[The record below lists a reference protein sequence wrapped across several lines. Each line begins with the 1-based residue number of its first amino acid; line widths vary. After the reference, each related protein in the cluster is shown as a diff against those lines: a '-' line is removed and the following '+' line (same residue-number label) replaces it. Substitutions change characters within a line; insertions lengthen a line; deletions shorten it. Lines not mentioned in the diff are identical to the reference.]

1 MTDALDIRKQL
12 IRIAKEGKRSS
23 QEILQYYAMERFLYR
38 LSVSDY
44 NNRFILKGGLLFTAW
59 NFNNFRV
66 TQDIDLLGLTKN
78 RPENIAQIC
87 KELCSFDAQDG
98 IVFDPTTIATSIIRP
113 ENDYQG
119 VQVKFKGVL
128 GPTKLHMRV
137 DIGFADAV
145 YPKPTAFVFPTIL
158 ELSAPRLLGY
168 TQESVVAEKVDA
180 MLQLGEL
187 NSRMKDFYDV
197 WYLAHRIPFK
207 MSTLTEALKATLTTR
222 KTEVPERP
230 NIFEPSFWTHAIKQE
245 QWKNFVRQNRFE
257 GIPEFP
263 QLMGELEIFLKPIL
277 VGLARKCSKDVG
289 WSPTSFIWSNLI
301 GGFVDELQ

>member
-12 IRIAKEGKRSS
+12 IRVAKEVKRSS

-59 NFNNFRV
+59 SFNDFRV
-66 TQDIDLLGLTKN
+66 TQDIDLLGLTQN
-78 RPENIAQIC
+78 QPENIAQIC

-113 ENDYQG
+113 ENDCQG
-119 VQVKFKGVL
+119 VQVKFKGIL
-128 GPTKLHMRV
+128 GPTKLHMRI

-197 WYLAHRIPFK
+197 WYLAHRISFK
-207 MSTLTEALKATLTTR
+207 MSTLTEALKATLATR
-222 KTEVPERP
+222 KTEVPARP
-230 NIFEPSFWTHAIKQE
+230 HIFEPSFWTNAIKQE
-245 QWKNFVRQNRFE
+245 QWKNFCRQNRFE
-257 GIPEFP
+257 GMPEFP
-263 QLMGELEIFLKPIL
+263 QLMAELEKFLRPVL
-277 VGLARKCSKDVG
+277 VEM
-289 WSPTSFIWSNLI
+289 I
-301 GGFVDELQ
+301 GGQNGNIKWSSGLFKWNL

>member
-1 MTDALDIRKQL
+1 MTDALDVRKQL
-12 IRIAKEGKRSS
+12 IRVAKEVKRSS

-38 LSVSDY
+38 LSMSDY

-59 NFNNFRV
+59 SFNDFRV

-78 RPENIAQIC
+78 QPENIAQIC
-87 KELCSFDAQDG
+87 KELCSFDAKDG
-98 IVFDPTTIATSIIRP
+98 IVFDPSTIVTSIIRP

-197 WYLAHRIPFK
+197 WYLAHRISFK

-230 NIFEPSFWTHAIKQE
+230 HIFEPSFWTHAIKQE
-245 QWKNFVRQNRFE
+245 QWKNFCRQNRFE
-257 GIPEFP
+257 GMPEFP
-263 QLMGELEIFLKPIL
+263 QLMAQLEKFLRPA
-277 VGLARKCSKDVG
+277 LAKLD
-289 WSPTSFIWSNLI
+289 
-301 GGFVDELQ
+301 GGHNKGIRWLSEAFVWQG